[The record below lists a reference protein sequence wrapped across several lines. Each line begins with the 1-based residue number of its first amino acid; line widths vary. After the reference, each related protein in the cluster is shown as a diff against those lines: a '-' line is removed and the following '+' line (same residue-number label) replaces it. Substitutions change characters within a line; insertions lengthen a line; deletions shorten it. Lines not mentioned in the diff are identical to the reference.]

1 MRPEDRFSDST
12 VETQKEGRLELV
24 RKEALAALVFLLLVC
39 LLSIIADA
47 PLEGPADPAAIT
59 GESVK
64 APWIFCGIQQM
75 LRHISPVLAGL
86 ILPLSA
92 LLVLGLIPF
101 VARIGRFAQFV
112 LFFAVVVI
120 SLLLTAWGYFR

>member
-1 MRPEDRFSDST
+1 MRPEDRFADST
-12 VETQKEGRLELV
+12 VETQKEDRLELV

-39 LLSIIADA
+39 LLSVVADA

-59 GESVK
+59 GEAVK

-75 LRHISPVLAGL
+75 LRHISPVLAGF